1 VCVLLLEPLLGA
13 ILAFT
18 PRPRTLITQAAT
30 RIDLPNLF
38 HTGDICL
45 TRLRPD
51 KPKITAVLGS
61 TLPHLIDC

>member
-1 VCVLLLEPLLGA
+1 VRAAVRASVRCDLGLYPSA
-13 ILAFT
+13 ENINNT
-18 PRPRTLITQAAT
+18 AT